1 MRAFSFVPTDMSERP
16 NERPN
21 ERRQGVL
28 SQWDDA
34 KGFGFIAP
42 DGGGS
47 DGGNGAK
54 LFVHAESFAARADR
68 PRVGERLSFEVGANA
83 QGRPHALKVRVL
95 RAATVSAAPAMPL
108 SSKASGGAVWL
119 VPLFAAYYL
128 VVHLLWP
135 LPPAVWGAYMAMSLA
150 AFIVYWGD
158 KRAARR
164 GQWRVPERTLHGL
177 ALACG
182 WPGALLARQLLRHKS
197 GKRAFARLFWL
208 TVAANVA
215 LFTILA
221 TPLRVIGIEWLRA
234 QL

>member
-1 MRAFSFVPTDMSERP
+1 MSERQ
-16 NERPN
+16 
-21 ERRQGVL
+21 QGVL

-42 DGGGS
+42 DGGG
-47 DGGNGAK
+47 AK

-68 PRVGERLSFEVGANA
+68 PRIGERLSFEVVANA
-83 QGRPHALKVRVL
+83 QGRPRALDVRVL
-95 RAATVSAAPAMPL
+95 RAAAAVPAVPR
-108 SSKASGGAVWL
+108 SSHASGGAVWL

-197 GKRAFARLFWL
+197 GKRPFAHLFWL
-208 TVAANVA
+208 TVVANVA
-215 LFTILA
+215 LFTALA
-221 TPLRVIGIEWLRA
+221 TPLRIAGIEWLRA
-234 QL
+234 QF

>member
-1 MRAFSFVPTDMSERP
+1 MS
-16 NERPN
+16 

-42 DGGGS
+42 DGA
-47 DGGNGAK
+47 DGGGAK

-68 PRVGERLSFEVGANA
+68 PRVGERLSFELGVNA
-83 QGRPHALKVRVL
+83 QGRPRALGVRVL
-95 RAATVSAAPAMPL
+95 RAVTAPAASAASAVPR
-108 SSKASGGAVWL
+108 SSNPSGGAVWL

-135 LPPAVWGAYMAMSLA
+135 LPPAIWGAYMAMSLA

-197 GKRAFARLFWL
+197 GKRSFARMFWL
-208 TVAANVA
+208 TVAGNVT
-215 LFTILA
+215 LFTVLA
-221 TPLRVIGIEWLRA
+221 TPLRGALIAWLR
-234 QL
+234 QLF

>member
-1 MRAFSFVPTDMSERP
+1 MRAFSFVSTEMS
-16 NERPN
+16 ERPN

-42 DGGGS
+42 DGSGS
-47 DGGNGAK
+47 DGGAK
-54 LFVHAESFAARADR
+54 LFVHAESFAARPDR
-68 PRVGERLSFEVGANA
+68 PRVGERLSYEVGTNA
-83 QGRPHALKVRVL
+83 QGRPRALKVRAL
-95 RAATVSAAPAMPL
+95 RAATVPAAPAASL
-108 SSKASGGAVWL
+108 SSNASGGEVWL

-128 VVHLLWP
+128 GVHLLWP

-150 AFIVYWGD
+150 TFIVYWGD

-182 WPGALLARQLLRHKS
+182 WPGALLARQSLRHKS
-197 GKRAFARLFWL
+197 GKRSFARMFWL
-208 TVAANVA
+208 TVVANVA
-215 LFTILA
+215 LFTVLA
-221 TPLRVIGIEWLRA
+221 TPLRSALVAWLR
-234 QL
+234 QLF